1 MKVADIKPN
10 QGNIEVVA
18 EVIKKDSPRSFE
30 KFGKSGRVCNYK
42 IKDDSGEISL
52 TLWNDDIDKVNE
64 GDTIHLQ
71 NGWCT
76 EYKTERQVSTGKFG
90 KVEVTKAASPSSKKV
105 ESAKQDSY
113 NKPTSSPAKKAAV
126 SSKDNKTIFSND
138 PEQFGDMDK
147 EDDESEEPIDD
158 EEFVD

>member
-18 EVIKKDSPRSFE
+18 EVVKKDSPRSFE
-30 KFGKSGRVCNYK
+30 KFGKSGKVCNYR

-71 NGWCT
+71 NGWCS
-76 EYKTERQVSTGKFG
+76 EYKTEKQVSTGKFG
-90 KVEVTKAASPSSKKV
+90 KVEVTKSAGPSTKKTEAAKP
-105 ESAKQDSY
+105 DSY
-113 NKPTSSPAKKAAV
+113 KKPAPAKKST
-126 SSKDNKTIFSND
+126 SSGKDSKTIFSND

-147 EDDESEEPIDD
+147 EEESEEPIDE